1 MAVLG
6 ELLFYRRDQVDLD
19 DVLRRQLE
27 LLRSRV
33 DALPDKLF
41 ADKTDEEIAA
51 QIAAEAMIGPL
62 NVDLAAANKASVQE
76 VQVEVRDRWGSEQGS
91 VRVPGLKA
99 TKVIPFTGKRD
110 LWHLRTN
117 PYNLNP
123 PRGEVR
129 GDKLII
135 GIEVAAQQVDEAAK
149 YIEDTIA
156 QIPEYLQRQ
165 EAQLATHN
173 AGLAG
178 HAMQWIR
185 MRRGRLGTA
194 NELLKK
200 LEG

>member
-19 DVLRRQLE
+19 DVLRRQVE
-27 LLRSRV
+27 LLRNCA

-51 QIAAEAMIGPL
+51 QIAAETTIQSL
-62 NVDLAAANKASVQE
+62 KVDLAAAKASVQE
-76 VQVEVRDRWGSEQGS
+76 VQIEVHDRWGYERGS

-99 TKVIPFTGKRD
+99 TKAIPFTGERD

-123 PRGEVR
+123 PHGEVR

-135 GIEVAAQQVDEAAK
+135 GIEVVAHQADEAAK

-165 EAQLATHN
+165 EVQLATHN

-178 HAMQWIR
+178 HAMQWIK
-185 MRRGRLGTA
+185 MRRRRLGTA
-194 NELLKK
+194 DDLLKK
-200 LEG
+200 LGG

>member
-19 DVLRRQLE
+19 DVLRRQVE

-51 QIAAEAMIGPL
+51 QIAAETTIQSL
-62 NVDLAAANKASVQE
+62 NVDLAAAKASVQE
-76 VQVEVRDRWGSEQGS
+76 VQVEVHDRWGYERGS

-99 TKVIPFTGKRD
+99 TKAIPFTGERN

-123 PRGEVR
+123 PRGEVC

-135 GIEVAAQQVDEAAK
+135 GIEVAAHQADEDAK
-149 YIEDTIA
+149 YIDDTIA

-178 HAMQWIR
+178 HAMHWIR
-185 MRRGRLGTA
+185 TRRGRLGTA
-194 NELLKK
+194 NDLLKK
-200 LEG
+200 LGG